1 MKTNYKPGKRTG
13 SHQFCVQN
21 SWILCSVFCVLFA
34 LCAKLLDFS
43 DLYCQSN
50 TDYSFIIKILR
61 KVSVF
66 CLDSSNSKKS
76 KVSISKL
83 LNLILS

>member
-13 SHQFCVQN
+13 SHQF
-21 SWILCSVFCVLFA
+21 A
-34 LCAKLLDFS
+34 LCEKLLDFS

-50 TDYSFIIKILR
+50 TDDSFIIKILR

-66 CLDSSNSKKS
+66 CMDSSNSKKS